1 MQIRH
6 GDSFRTE
13 TMNILNSVQSWNR
26 ERRTRNALN
35 SLSAHQLEDIG
46 ITRNAI
52 GDIARKAR
60 SL

>member
-1 MQIRH
+1 
-6 GDSFRTE
+6 
-13 TMNILNSVQSWNR
+13 MNFLNSVQSWNR

-52 GDIARKAR
+52 GDVARKAR

>member
-1 MQIRH
+1 
-6 GDSFRTE
+6 
-13 TMNILNSVQSWNR
+13 MNILNSVQSWNSA
-26 ERRTRNALN
+26 RRTRNALN

-46 ITRNAI
+46 ISRNAI

>member
-1 MQIRH
+1 
-6 GDSFRTE
+6 
-13 TMNILNSVQSWNR
+13 MNILNSVQSWNR

-35 SLSAHQLEDIG
+35 SLSTLQLEDIG

-60 SL
+60 TL

>member
-1 MQIRH
+1 
-6 GDSFRTE
+6 
-13 TMNILNSVQSWNR
+13 MNILNSVQSWNR

-35 SLSAHQLEDIG
+35 SLSAHQLEGIE

-60 SL
+60 SP